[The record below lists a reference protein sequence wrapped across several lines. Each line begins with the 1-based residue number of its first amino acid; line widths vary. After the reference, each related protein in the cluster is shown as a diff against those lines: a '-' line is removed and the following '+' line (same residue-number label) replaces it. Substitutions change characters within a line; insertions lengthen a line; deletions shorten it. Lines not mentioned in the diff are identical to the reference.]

1 MSQELLWSKSKVGI
15 ILLHKTKLSTLK
27 IFRLKREKS
36 FLRNLVMITNIFLE
50 ELPQIICYILIMI
63 KTMVDGKLQELS
75 QLNLYN
81 WIQPMPPYI
90 TALNA
95 LKEEKHIDLT
105 RMKTKLSCLDLTKTS
120 QEWICLTNS

>member
-1 MSQELLWSKSKVGI
+1 
-15 ILLHKTKLSTLK
+15 
-27 IFRLKREKS
+27 
-36 FLRNLVMITNIFLE
+36 MITNIFLE

-120 QEWICLTNS
+120 QE